1 MTESYIF
8 ILTVQLPCTY
18 ILPEIKK
25 KSFYDN
31 AYMLSKDL
39 VPHNMYI
46 HSGSASIRSYG
57 HTAVILVFLIA
68 DN

>member
-1 MTESYIF
+1 MTESYTF

-25 KSFYDN
+25 KGFYNN

-39 VPHNMYI
+39 VPHNMCI
-46 HSGSASIRSYG
+46 HSGSASIRSYS
-57 HTAVILVFLIA
+57 HTAVMLIFQIVET
-68 DN
+68 